1 METLEITKKL
11 KLLDNDSLR
20 NRYIGSIERLDAKV
34 KTLHVTA
41 GLSISPE
48 EKEEIDGLRNEVT
61 LIEKEITRRF
71 ACGDIR

>member
-1 METLEITKKL
+1 MNNLEMIKNL
-11 KLLDNDSLR
+11 KQLNKDQLR
-20 NRYIGSIERLDAKV
+20 NRYVSSVERLDSKV
-34 KTLHVTA
+34 KSLHVTA

-48 EKEEIDGLRNEVT
+48 EKEEIDNLRGVVS

>member
-1 METLEITKKL
+1 MEKLEILRDL
-11 KLLDNDSLR
+11 KTLDNDSLR
-20 NRYIGSIERLDAKV
+20 NRYISSVERLDSKV
-34 KTLHVTA
+34 KSLHMVA

-48 EKEEIDGLRNEVT
+48 EKEEIDGFKSEVT